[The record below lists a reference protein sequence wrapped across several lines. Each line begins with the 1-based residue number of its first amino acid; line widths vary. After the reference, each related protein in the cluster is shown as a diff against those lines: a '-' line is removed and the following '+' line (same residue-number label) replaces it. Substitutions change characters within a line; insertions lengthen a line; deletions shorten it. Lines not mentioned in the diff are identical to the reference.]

1 MIEKFCPFCN
11 TILKKCGIGS
21 HIYSCKS
28 NTNIID
34 KSEIKF
40 LYIKRNFPDIC
51 HSDILKN
58 LYVDKLNSLPDLKS
72 KFGIDFKSLLFLLK
86 YFNIPTRTISESSVK
101 ISSSKYIKTCLDKYG
116 VKNTFVKGSIG
127 YNKKIK
133 TFKNKYGVEN
143 PFEIESIKEK
153 IFSDKMWIEKYGL
166 TRKELISKKGKN
178 VWSSLT
184 DEQKTNWLDK
194 SIRSNKSFENHKTKG
209 YNISKLETRIQECF
223 NTLLIKYEPQ
233 FVLKNGKKYRFY
245 DFLIKN
251 TNLIFEI
258 QGDYWH
264 ANPKYYTEN
273 SIINYVGGKKIASE
287 VWDKDIEKKE
297 FANLNGYDIIYLWED
312 EIKNLTNVELE
323 ILIIKKIEEYE
334 DSKNNKNKK
343 T

>member
-11 TILKKCGIGS
+11 LILKKCGVGR
-21 HIYSCKS
+21 HIYNCKS
-28 NTNIID
+28 NTNITD

-40 LYIKRNFPDIC
+40 LYIKHNFPDIC
-51 HSDILKN
+51 HLDILKN

-86 YFNIPTRTISESSVK
+86 YFNIPTRGISESSAK
-101 ISSSKYIKTCLDKYG
+101 ISVFKYTKTCLDKYG
-116 VKNTFVKGSIG
+116 VKNTFVKGSVG
-127 YNKKIK
+127 YYKKIE
-133 TFKNKYGVEN
+133 TCKNKYGVEN

-153 IFSDKMWIEKYGL
+153 IFSDKLWIEKYGL
-166 TRKELISKKGKN
+166 TRKELISKNGKK

-194 SIRSNKSFENHKTKG
+194 SIRSNKCFEKHKIKG
-209 YNISKLETRIQECF
+209 YNVSKLETRIQECF
-223 NTLLIKYEPQ
+223 NTLLVKYEPQ
-233 FVLKNGKKYRFY
+233 FVIKIGKKYKFY

-251 TNLIFEI
+251 TNIIFEI

-273 SIINYVGGKKIASE
+273 SIINYVGGKKSASD
-287 VWDKDIEKKE
+287 VWNKDIEKKE
-297 FANLNGYDIIYLWED
+297 FANSKGYDIIYLWED
-312 EIKNLTNVELE
+312 EIKNLTNIELE

-334 DSKNNKNKK
+334 DIKNKKNKK